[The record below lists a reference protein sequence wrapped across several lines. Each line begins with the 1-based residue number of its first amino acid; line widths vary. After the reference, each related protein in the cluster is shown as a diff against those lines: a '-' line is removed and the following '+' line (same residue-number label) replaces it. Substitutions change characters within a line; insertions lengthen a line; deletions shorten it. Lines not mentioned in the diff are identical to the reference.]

1 MMKIEIISNFNLLKI
16 YSVLKISQI
25 SENPR
30 SVASIVY
37 DIFALP

>member
-1 MMKIEIISNFNLLKI
+1 MKIEIISIFNLLKI

-25 SENPR
+25 SENQH